1 MQVNN
6 SRFLLNRPQGKIMG
20 VAAGLADW
28 TGVDA
33 LLIRLGLVAAL
44 LMTGPVVILFYV
56 LTGWL
61 ASDR

>member
-1 MQVNN
+1 MNGRVV
-6 SRFLLNRPQGKIMG
+6 LNRTQGKVMG

-28 TGVDA
+28 TGIDA
-33 LLIRLGLVAAL
+33 LLIRLGMVAAL
-44 LMTGPVVILFYV
+44 LLTGPVVIPFYV

>member
-1 MQVNN
+1 MN
-6 SRFLLNRPQGKIMG
+6 SRFLLNRTQGKVMG

-44 LMTGPVVILFYV
+44 LITGRVVILFYV

>member
-1 MQVNN
+1 MNN
-6 SRFLLNRPQGKIMG
+6 SRFLLNRPHGKIMG
-20 VAAGLADW
+20 VAAGLADL

>member
-1 MQVNN
+1 MTN
-6 SRFLLNRPQGKIMG
+6 RFLLNRSQGKVMG

-44 LMTGPVVILFYV
+44 LITGPVVILFYV

>member
-1 MQVNN
+1 VNQ
-6 SRFLLNRPQGKIMG
+6 RFLLNRSQGKVMG

-33 LLIRLGLVAAL
+33 LIIRLGMVAAL

>member
-1 MQVNN
+1 MNQ
-6 SRFLLNRPQGKIMG
+6 RFVLNREQGKVMG

-28 TGVDA
+28 SGVDA
-33 LLIRLGLVAAL
+33 LVIRLAMVIATLI
-44 LMTGPVVILFYV
+44 TGPVMILLYI

>member
-1 MQVNN
+1 MNG
-6 SRFLLNRPQGKIMG
+6 RFLLNRSQGKIMG
-20 VAAGLADW
+20 VAAGLADL

>member
-1 MQVNN
+1 MTQ
-6 SRFLLNRPQGKIMG
+6 RFVLNRSQGKVMG

-28 TGVDA
+28 TGIDV
-33 LLIRLGLVAAL
+33 LLVRLGLVAAL

>member
-1 MQVNN
+1 MNQ
-6 SRFLLNRPQGKIMG
+6 RFLLNREQGKVMG
-20 VAAGLADW
+20 VAAGLADY

-33 LLIRLGLVAAL
+33 LIIRLTMVIATLI
-44 LMTGPVVILFYV
+44 TGPVMILLYI

>member
-1 MQVNN
+1 MTN
-6 SRFLLNRPQGKIMG
+6 RFLLNKSQGKVMG

-33 LLIRLGLVAAL
+33 LIIRLGLVAAL
-44 LMTGPVVILFYV
+44 LMTGPIVILFYV